1 MWNRNRVKPVKVVNS
16 MDITALIFRRGRE
29 GHTGSQLLG
38 SFSFFVHWHPKM
50 DINEKRAIPFVRPS
64 KTDTPLFLFIFSFSF
79 FSYFVYFSLNH
90 LLGEKKR
97 GEKKRTGSVGR
108 ANLTGIVRNDY
119 CYCCCHQPGPLKGC
133 ILAVA
138 FPVSRPAWHAAIV
151 NSCRGRAN
159 CTHIFLLTGPGLS
172 KKGKK
177 LKKINFSFFFAGW
190 KTRKEEMVQLK
201 ACVSRPWP
209 LTQG

>member
-1 MWNRNRVKPVKVVNS
+1 MKRERFLLSSHP
-16 MDITALIFRRGRE
+16 RR
-29 GHTGSQLLG
+29 
-38 SFSFFVHWHPKM
+38 
-50 DINEKRAIPFVRPS
+50 
-64 KTDTPLFLFIFSFSF
+64 TPHFSFSF
-79 FSYFVYFSLNH
+79 SPLVFWLFFVYFSLNH

-172 KKGKK
+172 KKEKK
-177 LKKINFSFFFAGW
+177 TEKINFSFFFLPDEKRG
-190 KTRKEEMVQLK
+190 RKK
-201 ACVSRPWP
+201 WSSSRPVSRDRDPWRKVNIKSP
-209 LTQG
+209 ITLTVV